1 MLEETDRD
9 VLYVNLLIGTAGPLI
24 IFLGILKAND
34 AMGST
39 AFGFTLFG
47 FTLLMIYINYL
58 EKKAGIPKKAL
69 WIKSILS
76 ILTVAIFFKYYL

>member
-1 MLEETDRD
+1 MEETDKD
-9 VLYVNLLIGTAGPLI
+9 VLYVNMLVGTAGPLM
-24 IFLGILKAND
+24 IFWGIVKANE

-39 AFGFTLFG
+39 AYGFTLFG
-47 FTLLMIYINYL
+47 FTLVMIYINYL

-76 ILTVAIFFKYYL
+76 ILTVAIFLIYYF